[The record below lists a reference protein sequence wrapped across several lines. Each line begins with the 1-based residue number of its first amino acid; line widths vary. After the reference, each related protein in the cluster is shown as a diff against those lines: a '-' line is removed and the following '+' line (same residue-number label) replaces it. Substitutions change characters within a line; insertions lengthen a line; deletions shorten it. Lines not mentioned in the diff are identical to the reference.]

1 MSRFILLFILSFTNS
16 SHRDDALRQTRQLQT
31 EIQAERDALRGL
43 INAL

>member
-1 MSRFILLFILSFTNS
+1 MFRLIFLVFIPFTNS

-31 EIQAERDALRGL
+31 EIQAEREALRGL